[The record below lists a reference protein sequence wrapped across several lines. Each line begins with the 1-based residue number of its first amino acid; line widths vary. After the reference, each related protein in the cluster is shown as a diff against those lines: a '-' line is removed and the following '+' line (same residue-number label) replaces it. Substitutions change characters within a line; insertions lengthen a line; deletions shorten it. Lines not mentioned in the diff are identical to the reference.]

1 MTRHYTVDDL
11 DIRTTERQ
19 TQDDQILAHTHT
31 VMFSR
36 ALTAPE
42 QQRFARLLC
51 SLYDVVYFSGRFGES
66 WLAEPLVTFPLPNQ
80 ARYTLYQ
87 KGISGPWKDVL
98 FAMLATFSQKVVGIK
113 LHDHSCAFDPERQGE
128 PKAEGEPETRQP

>member
-1 MTRHYTVDDL
+1 MTRQYTVDDL

-19 TQDDQILAHTHT
+19 TQDGQILAHTHT
-31 VMFSR
+31 VIFSR
-36 ALTAPE
+36 ALTAQE

-51 SLYDVVYFSGRFGES
+51 SLYDVVYFSGRFGDS
-66 WLAEPLVTFPLPNQ
+66 FLAEPQVTFLLPHQ

-87 KGISGPWKDVL
+87 QGISGPWKDLL

-113 LHDHSCAFDPERQGE
+113 LHDHSRAFDPERQGE
-128 PKAEGEPETRQP
+128 TQAEGEPGTHQP

>member
-1 MTRHYTVDDL
+1 MTRHYTLDDL
-11 DIRTTERQ
+11 DSRATERQ
-19 TQDDQILAHTHT
+19 TQDGQIPAHTHT
-31 VMFSR
+31 VIFSR

-51 SLYDVVYFSGRFGES
+51 SLYDVVYFSGRFGER
-66 WLAEPLVTFPLPNQ
+66 WLAEPRVTFLLPNQ

-87 KGISGPWKDVL
+87 KEISGPWKDLL

-113 LHDHSCAFDPERQGE
+113 LHDHSRAFDPERRVE
-128 PKAEGEPETRQP
+128 PQAEGEAGTRQP

>member
-1 MTRHYTVDDL
+1 MTRHYTLDDL
-11 DIRTTERQ
+11 DIHTTERQ
-19 TQDDQILAHTHT
+19 TQDSQILAHTHT
-31 VMFSR
+31 VIFSR

-87 KGISGPWKDVL
+87 KEISGPWKDVL
-98 FAMLATFSQKVVGIK
+98 FAMLATFSQKVVGIT
-113 LHDHSCAFDPERQGE
+113 LHDHSRAFDPERQGE
-128 PKAEGEPETRQP
+128 PKAESESGIR

>member
-1 MTRHYTVDDL
+1 MTRHYTFDDL
-11 DIRTTERQ
+11 DIRMTERQ
-19 TQDDQILAHTHT
+19 PQDGQILAHTHT
-31 VMFSR
+31 VIFSR

-51 SLYDVVYFSGRFGES
+51 SLYDVVHFSGRFGDS
-66 WLAEPLVTFPLPNQ
+66 LLAEPLVTFLLPHQ

-87 KGISGPWKDVL
+87 QGLSGPWKDLL

-113 LHDHSCAFDPERQGE
+113 LHDHSRAFDPERQGE
-128 PKAEGEPETRQP
+128 TPAEGAPGTRQP